1 MRASFFVL
9 VVFMLFNNSI
19 KAQLDTINKFNLA
32 CGIGYF
38 GDVIQFLDPGFNEP
52 DYVKV
57 NPAVRG
63 KIHDGMNVWF
73 RLGYNLKTG
82 YIISGYCSMAAI
94 SYKINDPLAL
104 FWDEYL
110 TDTYKIANVMFSKG
124 IAKNNNHFSLGTGI
138 VFRAYNHQD
147 IDYRIT
153 PVYDQNYEVIDVLM
167 GLPEPCNLRMND
179 LGLVFNLE
187 YSYRFNN
194 RFILGLSC
202 STNLIFDI
210 GFETISISPFI
221 GCVF

>member
-9 VVFMLFNNSI
+9 VVFMLFSNSI

-167 GLPEPCNLRMND
+167 GLPQPCNLRMND

-210 GFETISISPFI
+210 GLRLYQYPPS
-221 GCVF
+221 

>member
-9 VVFMLFNNSI
+9 VVFMLFSNSI

-38 GDVIQFLDPGFNEP
+38 GDVIQFLDFGFNEL

>member
-1 MRASFFVL
+1 
-9 VVFMLFNNSI
+9 VV
-19 KAQLDTINKFNLA
+19 
-32 CGIGYF
+32 
-38 GDVIQFLDPGFNEP
+38 
-52 DYVKV
+52 
-57 NPAVRG
+57 
-63 KIHDGMNVWF
+63 
-73 RLGYNLKTG
+73 
-82 YIISGYCSMAAI
+82 
-94 SYKINDPLAL
+94 
-104 FWDEYL
+104 
-110 TDTYKIANVMFSKG
+110 
-124 IAKNNNHFSLGTGI
+124 
-138 VFRAYNHQD
+138 RAYNHQD
-147 IDYRIT
+147 IDYLIT

>member
-1 MRASFFVL
+1 MRASFFGL
-9 VVFMLFNNSI
+9 VVLMLFSNSLQ
-19 KAQLDTINKFNLA
+19 AQVDTINKFRIA

-38 GDVIQFLDPGFNEP
+38 GDVIQFLEPGFNEP
-52 DYVKV
+52 DYAKV

-73 RLGYNLKTG
+73 RMGYNLKTG

-110 TDTYKIANVMFSKG
+110 TDTYKIAHVMFSKEFG
-124 IAKNNNHFSLGTGI
+124 NKNNRFSLGTGL
-138 VFRAYNHQD
+138 VYRSYNHQD
-147 IDYRIT
+147 IDYLIT
-153 PVYDQNYEVIDVLM
+153 PVYDQNYEVIEVLM
-167 GLPEPCNLRMND
+167 GLPEPYNLKMND

-194 RFILGLSC
+194 RFMLGLSC

-210 GFETISISPFI
+210 GFETISVSPFI
-221 GCVF
+221 GCIF

>member
-1 MRASFFVL
+1 MRITFFGAI
-9 VVFMLFNNSI
+9 LFALICNTSSAQNDSI
-19 KAQLDTINKFNLA
+19 YKFYLTS
-32 CGIGYF
+32 GIGYF
-38 GDVIQFLDPGFNEP
+38 GDIIQFLDPGFNEP
-52 DYVKV
+52 DYAKV

-110 TDTYKIANVMFSKG
+110 TDTYKIANVMFSKEIG
-124 IAKNNNHFSLGTGI
+124 KKKNRFSLGTGL
-138 VFRAYNHQD
+138 VYRSYNHQD
-147 IDYRIT
+147 VDYPIT
-153 PVYDQNYEVIDVLM
+153 PVYNQDNELIEVLM
-167 GLPEPCNLRMND
+167 GLPEPYNLKMND
-179 LGLVFNLE
+179 LGLVLNLE

-194 RFILGLSC
+194 RFMLGLSC

-210 GFETISISPFI
+210 GFETISVSPFI
-221 GCVF
+221 GCIF